1 MALDGGAERDAGML
15 RARLTATDL
24 ANEVAERELEGLWAR
39 AWDAA
44 ALLRERSEDIEALE
58 LLGYAGRKEFW
69 ELEGHLR
76 SEEVS
81 HHDAWCEMEAGLRAE
96 EVEAREMEARA
107 EDLFEEVL
115 KLKNINR

>member
-1 MALDGGAERDAGML
+1 MGLTDAELMK
-15 RARLTATDL
+15 AT
-24 ANEVAERELEGLWAR
+24 VTRELEGLLVPAL
-39 AWDAA
+39 DAV
-44 ALLRERSEDIEALE
+44 ALLGERSEDIEALE

-76 SEEVS
+76 GEEVS
-81 HHDAWCEMEAGLRAE
+81 HHDAWCELEAGLRAE

>member
-1 MALDGGAERDAGML
+1 MLVDDMESDAGRS
-15 RARLTATDL
+15 RARLTAAELT
-24 ANEVAERELEGLWAR
+24 NEVMARELKGLRAR
-39 AWDAA
+39 ESDAA
-44 ALLRERSEDIEALE
+44 SFLGERSEDIEALE
-58 LLGYAGRKEFW
+58 LLGDAGRKEFW

-76 SEEVS
+76 NEEVS
-81 HHDAWCEMEAGLRAE
+81 HHDAWCKLEAGLRAK

>member
-1 MALDGGAERDAGML
+1 MLVDNMESDARRS
-15 RARLTATDL
+15 RARLTAAELT
-24 ANEVAERELEGLWAR
+24 NEVMARELKGLRVR
-39 AWDAA
+39 ASDAV
-44 ALLRERSEDIEALE
+44 ALLGERSEDAEVLE
-58 LLGYAGRKEFW
+58 LLGDAGRKEFW

-76 SEEVS
+76 DEEAS
-81 HHDAWCEMEAGLRAE
+81 HHDAWCELEAGLRAE